1 MPFATYT
8 IEKRFLENFKE
19 IKFNNLSKF
28 NTDVE
33 DFNCNQKAIL
43 IENTDIDIKKYL
55 AKIIIQISNN
65 NMNISLM
72 EKKNL
77 TRKYTP

>member
-55 AKIIIQISNN
+55 AK
-65 NMNISLM
+65 L
-72 EKKNL
+72 NL
-77 TRKYTP
+77 VF